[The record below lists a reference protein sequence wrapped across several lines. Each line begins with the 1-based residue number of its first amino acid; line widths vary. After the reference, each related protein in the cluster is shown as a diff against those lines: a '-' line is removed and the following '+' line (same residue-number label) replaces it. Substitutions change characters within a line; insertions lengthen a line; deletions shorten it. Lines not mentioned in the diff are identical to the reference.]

1 MAKVKFM
8 YPVADVCGKIDKSSR
23 VIFAHRGNSKYTM
36 YQGTRTTPVT
46 ANELAQRS
54 KFAEV
59 VKNTRARMQDP
70 TQLAADQ
77 IAFAA
82 QSEFKS
88 LYQYVFNQEWMA

>member
-82 QSEFKS
+82 QSECKT
-88 LYQYVFNQEWMA
+88 LYQYVFKQEWKA